1 MQFYIFAPISQTL
14 FMENIKNIIFDY
26 GNVIFSID
34 FKRVQQSWN
43 QLGIAN
49 PETFFGHKEQDAIFD
64 KFDRGEV
71 TAAQFREYV
80 REKTN
85 NPALTD
91 EQIDAAWNSILV
103 GIAEGNHDLLLQL
116 KDKYRTFL
124 LSNINAIHY
133 DYIMNYLKTDFGFDG
148 NDHLFEKTYYS
159 HLTGKRKPEPAI
171 FEQVLKENNL
181 KPEETLFIDDS
192 PQHLEAAKKLG
203 IQTFL
208 MTAPDTIQ
216 LFAKR
221 EHLI

>member
-1 MQFYIFAPISQTL
+1 
-14 FMENIKNIIFDY
+14 MENIKNIIFDY
-26 GNVIFSID
+26 GNVIFSLS
-34 FKRVQQSWN
+34 FASVQQAWN

-49 PETFFGHKEQDAIFD
+49 PEMFFGHKTQDEIFD

-85 NPALTD
+85 NPSLTD
-91 EQIDAAWNSILV
+91 AQIDAAWNSILV
-103 GIAEGNHDLLLQL
+103 GIAEGNHDLLLKL

-124 LSNINAIHY
+124 LSNINAIHF
-133 DYIMNYLKTDFGFDG
+133 DYIMNYLKTDFGFDS
-148 NDHLFEKTYYS
+148 NEHLFEKTYYS

>member
-1 MQFYIFAPISQTL
+1 
-14 FMENIKNIIFDY
+14 MENIKNIIFDY

-34 FKRVQQSWN
+34 FLRVQQSWN

-49 PETFFGHKEQDAIFD
+49 PETFFGHKMQDEIFD

-71 TAAQFREYV
+71 TAADFRDYV
-80 REKTN
+80 REKTD
-85 NPALTD
+85 NPSLTD
-91 EQIDAAWNSILV
+91 DQIDAAWNSILV
-103 GIAEGNHDLLLQL
+103 GIADGNHDLLLKL

-171 FEQVLKENNL
+171 FEQVLAENNL

-208 MTAPDTIQ
+208 MKAPDTIQ

-221 EHLI
+221 AHLVD

>member
-1 MQFYIFAPISQTL
+1 
-14 FMENIKNIIFDY
+14 MENIKNIIFDY
-26 GNVIFSID
+26 GNVIFSLS
-34 FKRVQQSWN
+34 FASVQQAWN
-43 QLGIAN
+43 QLGISS
-49 PETFFGHKEQDAIFD
+49 PETFFGHKTQDEIFD

-85 NPALTD
+85 NPSLTD
-91 EQIDAAWNSILV
+91 DQIDAAWNSILV
-103 GIAEGNHDLLLQL
+103 GIADGNHDLLLKL

-171 FEQVLKENNL
+171 FEQLLQENNL
-181 KPEETLFIDDS
+181 SPKETLFIDDS

-216 LFAKR
+216 AFAKR